1 MKNIFIIFFTLTFYA
16 STISADDHKVM
27 PGNEVGEFHYI
38 KAINPLNVVAA
49 TDKFMASDCGVRW
62 KKESGANVVLMQLDG
77 SGMSHFFYVG
87 FADYEKMDVGNK
99 IAGSCGENFEFL
111 QTIGANSHQDLY
123 FSRIGELSLQRGD
136 WTTDNIFYKYDL
148 YVQPAKRADYAK
160 EWTNM
165 TNSIG
170 GSGSSGLVTHM
181 TGNGRVSHFAFIG
194 ASSLPELASESSSA
208 LSSMP
213 FAKFAKAVGD
223 YRTVQNVMLVTP
235 VKGW

>member
-1 MKNIFIIFFTLTFYA
+1 MKKILLLLLFITA
-16 STISADDHKVM
+16 SPLLLANSDSKVM
-27 PGNEVGEFHYI
+27 PGNEVGVFHYI
-38 KAINPLNVVAA
+38 KATNPLNVLAA

-87 FADYEKMDVGNK
+87 FADYEKMEAGNK
-99 IAGSCGENFEFL
+99 IAGSCAENFEFL

-123 FSRIGELSLQRGD
+123 YSRIGELSLQRGD
-136 WTTDNIFYKYDL
+136 WTTDSIFYKYDL

-160 EWTNM
+160 EWTKM